1 LKGSDKLNDIKISPH
16 FYLSEFES
24 RDTKEVKISKELIDK
39 LEILRDR
46 LEGKPLYIN
55 SGYRTPEHN
64 KAVGGADGS
73 KHMEGIAC
81 DVRKVD
87 GYSIDEMAEIAEDV
101 GFTGIGKYDSFI
113 HVDIRGHKARWDNR
127 G

>member
-1 LKGSDKLNDIKISPH
+1 MNDIKISPH
-16 FYLSEFES
+16 FKLSEFES
-24 RDTKEVKISKELIDK
+24 RDTKEVKIKKELIDK

-64 KAVGGADGS
+64 KAVGGAPAS
-73 KHMEGIAC
+73 KHMKGIAA

-101 GFTGIGKYDSFI
+101 GFTGIGKYHTLI
-113 HVDIRGHKARWDNR
+113 HVDVRPYDARWDNR
-127 G
+127 